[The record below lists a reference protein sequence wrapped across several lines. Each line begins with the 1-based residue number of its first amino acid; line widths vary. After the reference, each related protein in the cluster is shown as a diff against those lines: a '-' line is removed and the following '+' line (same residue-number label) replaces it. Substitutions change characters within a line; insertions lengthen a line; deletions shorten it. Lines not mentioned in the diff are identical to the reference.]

1 MSPDPDTGNRGPER
15 RENFWVQAAR
25 YTQLA
30 LVLPAAVF
38 VGWLI
43 GAGLDRWLHTTF
55 LYLVGI
61 LLGIVAGF
69 TELIRTVMR
78 DTK

>member
-1 MSPDPDTGNRGPER
+1 MSPDSDSSKRDPER

-30 LVLPAAVF
+30 LVFPAALV

-43 GAGLDRWLHTTF
+43 GAALDRWLHTTF